1 MDNGGVAAGLPFL
14 VEKEAG
20 TDQRDIAEARGK
32 NRLSTCVGTLRD
44 QDSVH
49 DKLNNK
55 STRAL
60 Q

>member
-32 NRLSTCVGTLRD
+32 NRLSTYVATLRNR
-44 QDSVH
+44 DSV
-49 DKLNNK
+49 
-55 STRAL
+55 
-60 Q
+60 